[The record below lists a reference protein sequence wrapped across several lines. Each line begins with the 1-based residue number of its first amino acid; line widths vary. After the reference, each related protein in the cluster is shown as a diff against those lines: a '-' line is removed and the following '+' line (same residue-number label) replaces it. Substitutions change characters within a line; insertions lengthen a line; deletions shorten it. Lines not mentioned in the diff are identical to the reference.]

1 MNISIICPLYN
12 AEAYIE
18 DLYIKIN
25 EQKNVEIKEINF
37 ILTESKDKT
46 EEKLKALKCNYEKI
60 SCEEFSHSLVRER
73 AALNAVGDIIVFIT
87 QDIKIKDENWLY
99 YLVKSIIDGKCE
111 AAFSRQIGYSY
122 HKVERYTRE
131 INYPEKSRIVS
142 KKDLDSLGVMA
153 FFFSDA
159 SSAIS
164 KDIFVELKGYDN
176 KDLPTNEDMYFA
188 YKLIK
193 NGYRI
198 KYAADSQIIHSH
210 NLTIKQ
216 TFKRYK
222 DIGEF
227 FAQNEYLQRYSAGK
241 RGKDVLLY
249 IIKRSIQDKRPVIIF
264 DAIMDF
270 ATRFVGM
277 RIGKMKK

>member
-12 AEAYIE
+12 AEAYVKE
-18 DLYIKIN
+18 LYSNIN
-25 EQKNVEIKEINF
+25 GQKNVEIEEIKF
-37 ILTESKDKT
+37 ILTESKDNT
-46 EEKLKALKCNYEKI
+46 EEELKKLNCNYDKIPVEK
-60 SCEEFSHSLVRER
+60 FSHSLIREK
-73 AALNAVGDIIVFIT
+73 AAFNAAGDVVVFIT
-87 QDIKIKDENWLY
+87 QDIKIINEYWLY
-99 YLVKSIIDGKCE
+99 NLVKDIIDGKCE
-111 AAFSRQIGYSY
+111 AAFSRQIGYKD

-131 INYPEKSRIVS
+131 INYQEKSRIVS
-142 KKDLDSLGVMA
+142 KKDLESLGVMA

-159 SSAIS
+159 SSAVS
-164 KDIFVELKGYDN
+164 KEIFVELRGYDN

-188 YKLIK
+188 YKLIN

-227 FAQNEYLQRYSAGK
+227 FAQNQYLQKYSAGK

-249 IIKRSIQDKRPVIIF
+249 IIKRSIQDKRPLIIF